1 MFSTFARLITGLN
14 RGIGKVAAWIVIP
27 LFLLLIFDVTMRYFA
42 GRPMVW
48 SAETAQLLFGV
59 YGIIAGGYLLAERGH
74 VNVDI
79 IYGRLS
85 RKRKATADLATCF
98 LMFFFVGVLLW
109 YGWQLAAESVGR
121 LERSNSVWKP
131 YIWPVKVFI
140 PVAAILLL
148 LQGLVRLVADIRVV
162 MGLPVDERTYGKLP
176 DEEEGEGTAEGAA
189 R

>member
-1 MFSTFARLITGLN
+1 MLSTFARTITGLN

-27 LFLLLIFDVTMRYFA
+27 LFLLLLFDVAMRYFA

-48 SAETAQLLFGV
+48 SAETRAAPVRHLR
-59 YGIIAGGYLLAERGH
+59 ASSRGGFLLAERGH

-79 IYGRLS
+79 FYGRLS
-85 RKRKATADLATCF
+85 PRRKALADIATCF

-109 YGWQLAAESVGR
+109 YGWQLAAKSVGR

-148 LQGLVRLVADIRVV
+148 LQGLVRLVADIRV
-162 MGLPVDERTYGKLP
+162 
-176 DEEEGEGTAEGAA
+176 
-189 R
+189 